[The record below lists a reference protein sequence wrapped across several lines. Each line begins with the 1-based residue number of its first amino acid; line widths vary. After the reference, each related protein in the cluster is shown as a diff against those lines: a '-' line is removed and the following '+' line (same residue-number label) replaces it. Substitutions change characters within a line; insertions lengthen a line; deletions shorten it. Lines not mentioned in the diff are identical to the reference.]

1 MEQIFDFLE
10 SYSGAFTFLITVVYV
25 IATIFIY
32 SANKKAAN
40 ASRAQIAESQK
51 QFEETKRLEC
61 MPFLQMEISH
71 DNHRSDFE
79 MELPFCNENSEY
91 NISKIVK
98 LKNIGNGTATNIVY
112 GWECKATNTTANDYP
127 PINAIM
133 KGDAYYVL
141 VCCDANDTIPLETS
155 ALLTL
160 QYNDLLGNTYEQK
173 VIMHFNAD
181 TLLWCEN
188 DIPEYLGIVKYS
200 LANKEK

>member
-1 MEQIFDFLE
+1 MEFIEFLE
-10 SYSGAFTFLITVVYV
+10 SYSGALTVIVTVVYV
-25 IATIFIY
+25 IATIFICVANIK
-32 SANKKAAN
+32 SAKA
-40 ASRAQIAESQK
+40 SHDQIAESQK

-71 DNHRSDFE
+71 DRHRSDFE
-79 MELPFCNENSEY
+79 MELPLCNENSEY

-141 VCCDANDTIPLETS
+141 IWCDANDTIPLETS

-173 VIMHFNAD
+173 VFMHFNAD

-188 DIPEYLGIVKYS
+188 DIPEYIGIVKYS
-200 LANKEK
+200 LANKGE

>member
-1 MEQIFDFLE
+1 MEKIFNFLE

-25 IATIFIY
+25 IATVFIY

-71 DNHRSDFE
+71 DNHRFDFE

-98 LKNIGNGTATNIVY
+98 LIIKYCIQSVS
-112 GWECKATNTTANDYP
+112 
-127 PINAIM
+127 
-133 KGDAYYVL
+133 VL
-141 VCCDANDTIPLETS
+141 RVHRLPL
-155 ALLTL
+155 L
-160 QYNDLLGNTYEQK
+160 
-173 VIMHFNAD
+173 
-181 TLLWCEN
+181 
-188 DIPEYLGIVKYS
+188 P
-200 LANKEK
+200 